1 MEHHDGDLVTS
12 RFQDY
17 ANYLLQQSEYGG
29 NFKAVLHFDIEQRSQ
44 EQMAVFSNAVRLAY
58 KWGRLTGNN
67 LCLSVEEVH
76 HFAGPTSI
84 DKWLFESVMTGRHSN
99 MAIIASSQRP
109 ASVHKGI
116 VSQAHHVFVGQLFE
130 KRDIEYLYQT
140 IGGEAAERV
149 STLKPY
155 EFIHYQGQGIPFQV
169 VTNQ

>member
-17 ANYLLQQSEYGG
+17 ANYLLRQSEHGG
-29 NFKAVLHFDIEQRSQ
+29 NFKLVLHFDVEQKTQ
-44 EQMAVFSNAVRLAY
+44 EQAIVFSNAIRLAY
-58 KWGRLTGNN
+58 KWGRLTENN

-76 HFAGPTSI
+76 HFAAPTSI

-109 ASVHKGI
+109 ASVHKGL
-116 VSQAHHVFVGQLFE
+116 VSQANHVFVGQLFE

-140 IGGEAAERV
+140 IGEDAAEAV
-149 STLKPY
+149 SKLKPY
-155 EFIHYQGQGIPFQV
+155 EFVHYQGQGIPFQIV
-169 VTNQ
+169 RNQ